1 MTGWHGRTREGV
13 NQHISGIL
21 ARSRVALF
29 LVPFGRIPVLDK
41 GKDCPYVAFTKLFL
55 FPGDKE
61 LEVLSV
67 DDEVASCAHDV
78 CVVWQWP

>member
-1 MTGWHGRTREGV
+1 MTGWYACMLEGV

-61 LEVLSV
+61 LGKVCKSPGIDVSV
-67 DDEVASCAHDV
+67 DYPGSRRI
-78 CVVWQWP
+78 